1 MHLSSFIDLSQK
13 LGCKILNDQSTGPKT
28 IEILSKQPLHV
39 QLFCRWPCVVAAVA
53 RPPQVQECTVRQKH
67 LQDLRFRPPDHREGV
82 ALRDPPARLT
92 SANAKHEGVS
102 RFTLYN
108 SNLSDSGYFTDFTCL
123 FACTGSLLGLLTF
136 CYLPTT
142 CYSQVLIHLLGAAKY
157 NLQR

>member
-28 IEILSKQPLHV
+28 IEILSKHPLHV
-39 QLFCRWPCVVAAVA
+39 QLFCKRPCVVAAVA
-53 RPPQVQECTVRQKH
+53 RPPQVQWCQTAKY
-67 LQDLRFRPPDHREGV
+67 LQNLRFRPPDHREGA
-82 ALRDPPARLT
+82 ALRDPPARLK
-92 SANAKHEGVS
+92 SANGIRKGVS
-102 RFTLYN
+102 CFTLYN

>member
-1 MHLSSFIDLSQK
+1 MIKAQVPKQLKFSQSNLYMFSYSVDGLVWSLPSLDLLRFK
-13 LGCKILNDQSTGPKT
+13 D
-28 IEILSKQPLHV
+28 
-39 QLFCRWPCVVAAVA
+39 
-53 RPPQVQECTVRQKH
+53 VRQKY
-67 LQDLRFRPPDHREGV
+67 LQNLRFRPPDHREGV

-102 RFTLYN
+102 CFTLYN

-123 FACTGSLLGLLTF
+123 YACTGSLLGLLTF